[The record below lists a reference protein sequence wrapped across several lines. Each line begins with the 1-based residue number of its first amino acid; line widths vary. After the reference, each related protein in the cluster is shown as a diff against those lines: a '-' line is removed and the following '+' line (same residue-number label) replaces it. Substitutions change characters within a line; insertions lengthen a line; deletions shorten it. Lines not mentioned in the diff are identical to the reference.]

1 MEVLVAGW
9 IGSTNLGDELVFA
22 GLASLLRERGATVT
36 AVSVDPAATR
46 RVHGVAAVAPAGV
59 LAAAGRA
66 DAVVFG
72 GGGLLQDETSALN
85 LPYHLSR
92 VWAARARRTPVV
104 GLGLGAGRLTT
115 GLGRALVRT
124 SLAGV
129 PLTVRDAASADLL
142 AGVGLPRP
150 AVAADLALSLPPVH
164 AAPRDRLVVCLRPWT
179 GRRGRLLPAS
189 RQARADGRQARA
201 DGRQPGDDG
210 RQPSADGRHPSATR
224 LAPEPLLRATA
235 QALDETAA
243 ATGLA
248 PHLVALQADRDG
260 PLHDAVAERMRA
272 PVTTARPDLASLP
285 AEVASGRAVAA
296 MRYHGGICAVLA
308 GRPAVLIGYSPKVDA
323 LAAELGPGGRLLPW
337 SPDGPA
343 GLARAVQGVLGQ
355 DSAVRAAAAALRER
369 SARHAPLL
377 DRIGC

>member
-9 IGSTNLGDELVFA
+9 TGSTNLGDELVFA
-22 GLASLLRERGATVT
+22 GLASLLRERGASIT

-59 LAAAGRA
+59 LAAVGHA

-164 AAPRDRLVVCLRPWT
+164 VAPRDRLVVCLRPWS
-179 GRRGRLLPAS
+179 GRHRRLLPAS
-189 RQARADGRQARA
+189 RQARADGRA
-201 DGRQPGDDG
+201 
-210 RQPSADGRHPSATR
+210 SATR

-235 QALDETAA
+235 QALDETAS

-260 PLHDAVAERMRA
+260 PLHDAVAERMRT

-285 AEVASGRAVAA
+285 AAVASGRAVAA

-343 GLARAVQGVLGQ
+343 GLARAVQAVLGQ
-355 DSAVRAAAAALRER
+355 DTAVRAAAAALRDR
-369 SARHAPLL
+369 SAQHAPVL
-377 DRIGC
+377 DALGS

>member
-9 IGSTNLGDELVFA
+9 VGSTNLGDELVLA
-22 GLASLLRERGATVT
+22 GLVRLLRARGCGVT
-36 AVSVDPAATR
+36 AVSVDPPATER
-46 RVHGVAAVAPAGV
+46 EHGIAAVAPGQV

-92 VWAARARRTPVV
+92 VWAARGRRTPVV

-115 GLGRALVRT
+115 RLGRALVRT

-129 PLTVRDAASADLL
+129 PLTVRDAPSADLL
-142 AGVGLPRP
+142 AGLGLPRP
-150 AVAADLALSLPPVH
+150 AVAADLALSLPPTRV
-164 AAPRDRLVVCLRPWT
+164 APLDRLVVCLRPWT
-179 GRRGRLLPAS
+179 GRSGGLLPAS
-189 RQARADGRQARA
+189 RRAEVA
-201 DGRQPGDDG
+201 
-210 RQPSADGRHPSATR
+210 
-224 LAPEPLLRATA
+224 APEPVLQATA
-235 QALDETAA
+235 RALDEAA
-243 ATGLA
+243 SATGLG

-260 PLHDAVAERMRA
+260 PLHDAVAERMTST
-272 PVTTARPDLASLP
+272 VTTARPDLAALP

-323 LAAELGPGGRLLPW
+323 LAGELGTGGHLLPW
-337 SPDGPA
+337 DAGGPR
-343 GLARAVQGVLGQ
+343 GLAAAVTGVLGH
-355 DSAVRAAAAALRER
+355 DEAVAAAGEALRARAER
-369 SARHAPLL
+369 HGAVL
-377 DRIGC
+377 DRLRG